1 MNFRILLQGFGLGAS
16 MIIPIGAQNAYV
28 LNQGI
33 KQNHHLTTATICS
46 LLDTLFISLGIFGGG
61 AILSQ
66 NEFLPTSVTLGGIA
80 FLTIHGILSLQ
91 SAFRSKENEESKG
104 QITARGKRT
113 VILGALAVTVL
124 NPHLYLDTVVIL
136 GSIGGQFEGN
146 DRIAFA
152 IGTILASFTW
162 FYSLSIGA
170 AKLGPVLSRPNVKKG
185 IDVAVA
191 AMMFS
196 IALVLANGLIEQYGA
211 FTFG

>member
-1 MNFRILLQGFGLGAS
+1 MSFWVLLQGFGLGAT

-33 KQNHHLTTATICS
+33 KRQHHLTTATICS
-46 LLDTLFISLGIFGGG
+46 ILDMIFISLGIFGGG

-66 NEFLPTSVTLGGIA
+66 NEILLTSVTLGGIA
-80 FLTIHGILSLQ
+80 FLSIYGMLSLK
-91 SAFRSKENEESKG
+91 SALKPTDTSESKG
-104 QITARGKRT
+104 EVVARGRRT

-152 IGTILASFTW
+152 VGTIMASFVW
-162 FYSLSIGA
+162 FYTLSLGA
-170 AKLGPVLSRPNVKKG
+170 AKLGPTLSKPKVKKG
-185 IDVAVA
+185 IDIAVA
-191 AMMFS
+191 MMMFV
-196 IALVLANGLIEQYGA
+196 IAFALASELITKYG
-211 FTFG
+211 

>member
-1 MNFRILLQGFGLGAS
+1 MNFWILLQGFGLGAT

-33 KQNHHLTTATICS
+33 KRNHHLTTATICS
-46 LLDTLFISLGIFGGG
+46 LLDVLFIALGVFGGG

-66 NEFLPTSVTLGGIA
+66 NESLLTAVTLGGIA
-80 FLTIHGILSLQ
+80 FLSFYGFLSLR
-91 SAFRSKENEESKG
+91 SAFNPQKNQESNSEV
-104 QITARGKRT
+104 IARGKRT

-146 DRIAFA
+146 DRILFA
-152 IGTILASFTW
+152 IGTMMASFVW

-170 AKLGPVLSRPNVKKG
+170 AKLGPTLSKPKVKKG
-185 IDVAVA
+185 IDIAVAV
-191 AMMFS
+191 MMFA
-196 IALVLANGLIEQYGA
+196 IAFMLTKELALSYSS
-211 FTFG
+211 

>member
-1 MNFRILLQGFGLGAS
+1 MWILLQGFGLGAT

-33 KQNHHLTTATICS
+33 KRNHHLTTATICS
-46 LLDTLFISLGIFGGG
+46 LLDVIFISLGIFGGG
-61 AILSQ
+61 ALLSSNEIL
-66 NEFLPTSVTLGGIA
+66 LTSVTLGGVA
-80 FLTIHGILSLQ
+80 FLSFYGFISLR
-91 SAFRSKENEESKG
+91 SAFTSTSTNESDGEV
-104 QITARGKRT
+104 IARGKRT

-136 GSIGGQFEGN
+136 GSIGGQFEGH

-152 IGTILASFTW
+152 LGTMMASFVW

-170 AKLGPVLSRPNVKKG
+170 AKLGPTLSKPNVKQG
-185 IDVAVA
+185 IDMAVA

-196 IALVLANGLIEQYGA
+196 IAFILAKGLAIQYLV
-211 FTFG
+211 

>member
-1 MNFRILLQGFGLGAS
+1 MNVWILLQGFGLGAT

-33 KQNHHLTTATICS
+33 KRNHHLTTATICS
-46 LLDTLFISLGIFGGG
+46 LLDVIFISLGIFGGG
-61 AILSQ
+61 ALLSSNEIL
-66 NEFLPTSVTLGGIA
+66 LTSVTLGGVA
-80 FLTIHGILSLQ
+80 FLSFYGFISLR
-91 SAFRSKENEESKG
+91 SAFTSTSTNESDGEV
-104 QITARGKRT
+104 IARGKRT

-136 GSIGGQFEGN
+136 GSIGGQFEGH

-152 IGTILASFTW
+152 LGTMMASFVW

-170 AKLGPVLSRPNVKKG
+170 AKLGPTLSKPNVKKG
-185 IDVAVA
+185 IDMAVA

-196 IALVLANGLIEQYGA
+196 IAFILAKGLAIQYLM
-211 FTFG
+211 